1 MPVALQNHAPSL
13 ATFTKSLKTNSI
25 EGSIEL
31 LISLL
36 KRRQIRHSRQC
47 ALATIQLLIR
57 VVAADRTRDASKLID
72 RIREVGRRLVAA
84 QPREMAVGNI
94 VRRVLG
100 VVREVAEQVSASEE
114 GSEGSSAPMS
124 PAPGEAKRPALPT
137 NFSSFNPLSHPSA
150 VPQDLH
156 PRPRT
161 PGDGAS
167 PAPMDGSTEGHS
179 IRRPM
184 LPTSTSY
191 AGANPPS
198 TSLLS
203 FLDTPLIGRS
213 SGGNSPFSNSPRGP
227 SSLSTSQELPPK
239 GSTIGA
245 AITTSLDIKAEVI
258 DGIKEILD
266 ELTNVDSQ
274 IAESALDHIHAN
286 DTILTYT
293 SSQTVQ
299 RFLAAAARKRK
310 FTVIHAECYPN
321 DHVATHA
328 TILNGNPTSPDG
340 DDEAEERWKPLTSMG
355 ITVILIPDTAIY
367 ALMPRISKVIISP
380 HAVMA
385 NGSLLAAAGTSTLCL
400 AANAHRVP
408 VVVLSG
414 VYKLSPV
421 YPFDTDELIEYGDP
435 GKVVG
440 FEEGEFVGGSVEV
453 VNPVMDFVDSE
464 TVDLFVMDTG
474 GCAPSFLYRVVG
486 DHYDGRDGDL
496 GGK

>member
-1 MPVALQNHAPSL
+1 MPAVIQHHAPSL

-25 EGSIEL
+25 ESSIEL

-36 KRRQIRHSRQC
+36 KRRQIKHSRQC

-57 VVAADRTRDASKLID
+57 VVATDRTRDATKLID

-100 VVREVAEQVSASEE
+100 VVREVAEQVLAGEADSED
-114 GSEGSSAPMS
+114 SSAPMS
-124 PAPGEAKRPALPT
+124 PTSGEAKRPTLPT
-137 NFSSFNPLSHPSA
+137 NFSSLNPLSHPAA
-150 VPQDLH
+150 VPQHLH

-161 PGDGAS
+161 PGDGAV
-167 PAPMDGSTEGHS
+167 PAPMDGAAESK
-179 IRRPM
+179 RPP
-184 LPTSTSY
+184 LATSTSY
-191 AGANPPS
+191 AGGNPPMA
-198 TSLLS
+198 SLLS
-203 FLDTPLIGRS
+203 ILDTPLGRS
-213 SGGNSPFSNSPRGP
+213 SGGNSPFSNSPRGL
-227 SSLSTSQELPPK
+227 SSLSASQELPPK

-245 AITTSLDIKAEVI
+245 NTASSLDVKAEII

-274 IAESALDHIHAN
+274 ISESALDHIHAN
-286 DTILTYT
+286 DTVLTYT

-321 DHVATHA
+321 DHIATHA
-328 TILNGNPTSPDG
+328 AILNGNPSSPDG

-367 ALMPRISKVIISP
+367 ALMPRISKVLLSP
-380 HAVMA
+380 HAVLA
-385 NGSLLAAAGTSTLCL
+385 NGSLLAAAGTSTVCQ

-421 YPFDTDELIEYGDP
+421 YPFDTDELVEYGDP

-440 FEEGEFVGGSVEV
+440 FEEGEFVGGNVEV
-453 VNPVMDFVDSE
+453 ANPVMDFVDSE
-464 TVDLFVMDTG
+464 AVDLFVMDTG
-474 GCAPSFLYRVVG
+474 GCAPSFLYRIVG

-496 GGK
+496 GAK